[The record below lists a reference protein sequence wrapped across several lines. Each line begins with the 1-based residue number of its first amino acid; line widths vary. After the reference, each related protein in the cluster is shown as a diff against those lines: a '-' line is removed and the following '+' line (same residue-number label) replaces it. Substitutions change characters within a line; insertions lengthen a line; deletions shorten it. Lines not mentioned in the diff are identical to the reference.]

1 MENRTFTVKETKKLN
16 EYARDQYEK
25 MNGAR
30 FYRNADF
37 VLFLLT
43 YAIIAI
49 AIRTFLFEP
58 VRVEGESML
67 PTLLDRET
75 MFVEKVSYMLG
86 KPERGDIVICFY
98 PGYKESCVKRV
109 VGLPGETL
117 TIRSGKVW
125 IDGEPL
131 NESEYWKDL
140 ILSWDMQF
148 KVEEG
153 SVFVM
158 GDNRNASKD
167 SRNTS
172 VGCIPY
178 EKILGKVRSVIW
190 PIPNFRTFGKV
201 AYS

>member
-1 MENRTFTVKETKKLN
+1 MEKQAFTGKETKKLN
-16 EYARDQYEK
+16 EYAREQYEK

-37 VLFLLT
+37 ILFLLT

-58 VRVEGESML
+58 VRVDGVSML
-67 PTLLDRET
+67 PTLQDGET
-75 MFVEKVSYMLG
+75 MFVEKVSYMSG
-86 KPERGDIVICFY
+86 EPERGDIVICFY

-109 VGLPGETL
+109 IGLPGETV
-117 TIRSGKVW
+117 TILSGKIW
-125 IDGEPL
+125 IDDEPL
-131 NESEYWKDL
+131 DEGEYWGDV

-167 SRNTS
+167 SRNSS
-172 VGCIPY
+172 VGSIPY
-178 EKILGKVRSVIW
+178 EKILGKVRAVIW
-190 PIPNFRTFGKV
+190 PIRDFRTFGKV

>member
-1 MENRTFTVKETKKLN
+1 MEKKAFTGKETKKLN
-16 EYARDQYEK
+16 DYAREQYEK

-37 VLFLLT
+37 ILFLLT

-58 VRVEGESML
+58 VRVDGESML
-67 PTLLDRET
+67 PTLQNGET
-75 MFVEKVSYMLG
+75 MFVEKVSYMF
-86 KPERGDIVICFY
+86 KEPERGDIVICFY
-98 PGYKESCVKRV
+98 PGYTESCVKRV
-109 VGLPGETL
+109 IGLPGETL
-117 TIRSGKVW
+117 TILSGKVY
-125 IDGEPL
+125 INGEPL
-131 NESEYWKDL
+131 DESEYWGDV
-140 ILSWDMQF
+140 IQSWDMPF
-148 KVEEG
+148 RVEEG

-167 SRNTS
+167 SRNSS

-178 EKILGKVRSVIW
+178 DKILGKVRAVIW
-190 PIPNFRTFGKV
+190 PVRDSRTFGKV

>member
-1 MENRTFTVKETKKLN
+1 MEKPAFTGKETKKLN
-16 EYARDQYEK
+16 EYAREQYEK

-37 VLFLLT
+37 IIFLLT

-58 VRVEGESML
+58 VRVDGESML
-67 PTLLDRET
+67 PTLQHGET
-75 MFVEKVSYMLG
+75 MFVEKVSYMFG
-86 KPERGDIVICFY
+86 EPERGDIIICFY
-98 PGYKESCVKRV
+98 PGYRESCVKRV

-117 TIRSGKVW
+117 TILSGKVY
-125 IDGEPL
+125 IDGQPL
-131 NESEYWKDL
+131 DESEYWGDV
-140 ILSWDMQF
+140 ILSWDMPF
-148 KVEEG
+148 TVEEG
-153 SVFVM
+153 TVFVM

-167 SRNTS
+167 SRNSS

-178 EKILGKVRSVIW
+178 DKILGKVRAVIW
-190 PIPNFRTFGKV
+190 PVAGFRSFGKV